1 MREVPTPKWP
11 PVRGRLWLLEAER
24 LRLCNELHNDTVQR
38 LVGVNLQLQVCAMR
52 LDQGALGDLGR
63 DLRVAQGELAE
74 TLTDLGRVIAR
85 LRSPI
90 LEGCEFFPALQD
102 MAQELSE
109 CFDLPVVCRT
119 PRAGPQVPAAVGAAA
134 LRVVQECVRGVP
146 LPATSPLRIHIAAR
160 QKMLL
165 GTVTHRRG
173 RLPDLQWI
181 HAVVRVM
188 DGTLQVKDLRRGWG
202 LEFRLPLEPDP

>member
-1 MREVPTPKWP
+1 M
-11 PVRGRLWLLEAER
+11 RGRLWLLEAER
-24 LRLCNELHNDTVQR
+24 LRLCNELHNDMVQR
-38 LVGVNLQLQVCAMR
+38 LVGVNLQLQVCSMR
-52 LDQGALGDLGR
+52 LDQGAVVELAR

-90 LEGCEFFPALQD
+90 LEGYEFFPALQD

-146 LPATSPLRIHIAAR
+146 LPATSPLRIHVAAR
-160 QKMLL
+160 QKTLL
-165 GTVTHRRG
+165 GKVTHRRG

-181 HAVVRVM
+181 QAVVSVM
-188 DGTLQVKDLRRGWG
+188 HGTLHVLDLRRGWG
-202 LEFRLPLEPDP
+202 LEFYLPLEPDGGG